1 MNRRHVIQSVLAGA
15 TAAAFQDNVLER
27 IRAAASSVNGRTP
40 EDVAADEDYW
50 AEIRNAFSVDRN
62 VINMNNGYCSPAPR
76 TVQDAMRRQLEYS
89 DMGPYHTMVNVL
101 YRQIE
106 PVRRRLGRFAAKQP
120 TVLQAS
126 WRVLSFG

>member
-15 TAAAFQDNVLER
+15 AAAAFQDNVLDR
-27 IRAAASSVNGRTP
+27 IRAASSAVNGRKP

-76 TVQDAMRRQLEYS
+76 TVQD
-89 DMGPYHTMVNVL
+89 
-101 YRQIE
+101 
-106 PVRRRLGRFAAKQP
+106 
-120 TVLQAS
+120 
-126 WRVLSFG
+126 LSLIHI